1 MTTLMLSIFETVN
14 TKRDQATSKPASKQ
28 AKATTSDPVTNT
40 DLFFDNC
47 VTLNFWVGE
56 LDLETDKVNLD
67 KNSGIHGPPGSSS
80 VRNLQFF
87 LVLDFSKFSGP
98 ILNFSF
104 FYPGRIW
111 S

>member
-56 LDLETDKVNLD
+56 LDLESDGANLD
-67 KNSGIHGPPGSSS
+67 KNIVNSRDPRTARSWSGPSGISIFP
-80 VRNLQFF
+80 VM
-87 LVLDFSKFSGP
+87 DFS
-98 ILNFSF
+98 
-104 FYPGRIW
+104 
-111 S
+111 

>member
-56 LDLETDKVNLD
+56 LDRETDGTNLRVVQRWTPD
-67 KNSGIHGPPGSSS
+67 QSHFIFEINDGTGRI
-80 VRNLQFF
+80 RDRTT
-87 LVLDFSKFSGP
+87 LDFE
-98 ILNFSF
+98 
-104 FYPGRIW
+104 
-111 S
+111 

>member
-14 TKRDQATSKPASKQ
+14 TKRDQATTKPASKQ

-56 LDLETDKVNLD
+56 LDLETDLLEIVDD
-67 KNSGIHGPPGSSS
+67 KKEDAVAERTAVMGSGW
-80 VRNLQFF
+80 LEAQYE
-87 LVLDFSKFSGP
+87 LLT
-98 ILNFSF
+98 
-104 FYPGRIW
+104 
-111 S
+111 